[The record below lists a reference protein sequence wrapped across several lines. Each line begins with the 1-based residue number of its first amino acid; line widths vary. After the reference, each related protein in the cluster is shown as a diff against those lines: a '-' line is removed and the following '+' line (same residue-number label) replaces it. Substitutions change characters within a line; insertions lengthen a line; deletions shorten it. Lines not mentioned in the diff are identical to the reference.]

1 MFSKILKSQSGMT
14 LIEIM
19 LVVAIIVGIMGVVA
33 INISGTSEKADIQ
46 MTKIEIGNIMR
57 ALEMYKLDNHR
68 YPSTEQGIEALV
80 EKPSVGKV
88 PRNYQEGGYL
98 NKLPK
103 DKWGEEFNYA
113 RPGLHGNR
121 VEVWSAGPDEEFD
134 TEDDIQSWD
143 MDEDEE

>member
-1 MFSKILKSQSGMT
+1 MINRIFKSQSGMT

-33 INISGTSEKADIQ
+33 INISGTSEKADVQ

-68 YPSTEQGIEALV
+68 YPSTEQGLDALV

-88 PRNYQEGGYL
+88 PKDYQEGGYL

-103 DKWGEEFNYA
+103 DKWGKEFGYA
-113 RPGLHGNR
+113 SPGIHGNR
-121 VEVWSAGPDEEFD
+121 IEVWSAGPDEELD
-134 TEDDIQSWD
+134 TEDDIQSWKLE
-143 MDEDEE
+143 EDEE